1 MSRRTPAKA
10 PTIHPARRR
19 RLRGR
24 SGSTV
29 GSTVASVSGTRRT
42 RFEDSRKKNYSAER
56 CGERGSA
63 RVYQHDPGSARR
75 RRNRRAHG
83 NVEGAG
89 VVVRAFGSCSFGNLA
104 AGRPADGFAASP
116 PPGVGERKHAM
127 QSAAGRAR
135 SGFRR
140 ARRRSGGAH
149 VPIASVVLSPPV
161 SSCRRR
167 SGTTA
172 LRQALPTRS
181 RPPPRKVTDAAAGAQ
196 PQLPASG
203 FIQGEPPGR
212 ILERTAPFSWEA
224 TEPKS
229 SKDVAPL
236 RHH

>member
-1 MSRRTPAKA
+1 MREA
-10 PTIHPARRR
+10 PKDA
-19 RLRGR
+19 
-24 SGSTV
+24 
-29 GSTVASVSGTRRT
+29 
-42 RFEDSRKKNYSAER
+42 
-56 CGERGSA
+56 GERRIGA
-63 RVYQHDPGSARR
+63 WGRHDPGSVRR
-75 RRNRRAHG
+75 RRSRRAHG
-83 NVEGAG
+83 NVGGAG
-89 VVVRAFGSCSFGNLA
+89 VVVCVFGSGSFGNLA
-104 AGRPADGFAASP
+104 AGRPRRRFRGVAAARS
-116 PPGVGERKHAM
+116 GQKHAM

-140 ARRRSGGAH
+140 APRRSGGAH
-149 VPIASVVLSPPV
+149 VPIASVVLSRPL
-161 SSCRRR
+161 SSRRRR

-236 RHH
+236 RHR